1 LGDNSLSGDSSSA
14 SPFSTRKRAITRH
27 ELNNRYQSG
36 VKQAYKASLRL
47 HGIVEGVRG
56 EAWMLQ
62 PEIGPDGEKV
72 TGYQAL
78 SFASL
83 SESFYA
89 ALSED
94 PCNESLLLTLS
105 KGLECRVLSSRMPPA
120 IIKYLVN
127 LHNRFHTGS
136 GTSFVELIKM
146 VLDVTWLGLD

>member
-1 LGDNSLSGDSSSA
+1 
-14 SPFSTRKRAITRH
+14 
-27 ELNNRYQSG
+27 
-36 VKQAYKASLRL
+36 
-47 HGIVEGVRG
+47 
-56 EAWMLQ
+56 MLQ

-105 KGLECRVLSSRMPPA
+105 SPLQ
-120 IIKYLVN
+120 
-127 LHNRFHTGS
+127 GS
-136 GTSFVELIKM
+136 EFQDAAGDHQVPREFA
-146 VLDVTWLGLD
+146 